1 MDNEAL
7 AIKLQEVH
15 DRSIRNE
22 GRIKKLESGQEEL
35 HKLATSVEVMAQQL
49 QIMNKNVD
57 ELSGKVDTLESK
69 PGKRFDAIVDKII
82 WAVMAAFV
90 AFMLGKFGL

>member
-1 MDNEAL
+1 MDNEQMAM
-7 AIKLQEVH
+7 KLQEAL
-15 DRSIRNE
+15 DRSLRNE
-22 GRIKKLESGQEEL
+22 GRIKKLETGQDVL

-49 QIMNKNVD
+49 KTMNKNVD

-69 PGKRFDAIVDKII
+69 PGKRFDSIVDKII
-82 WAVMAAFV
+82 WAVLAAFV